1 MVIFKNYDDNMYY
14 LYLSVYIIYS
24 RLVYIG
30 MAMPIMT
37 D

>member
-1 MVIFKNYDDNMYY
+1 MYY
-14 LYLSVYIIYS
+14 LHLNVYIIYS

-30 MAMPIMT
+30 IGMAMPIMT